1 MNFRKPNRG
10 TPRSPNKHSSFFEN
24 YNYLLFCCGIVILS
38 SFLINAEDIKRSAH
52 GFASDTMQQREM
64 AAREQIALEQA
75 KIGNLKQDL
84 QTCTGKLTDA
94 LNERYRLLNTDKHGY
109 DSINSSLDSIAFH
122 LENFL
127 SAGVVDISDN
137 IRTIDSL
144 YRCAGRLKA
153 TTRFPRLRDVAK
165 KIQVIEDLYLKI
177 SEAYTRLQREISSA
191 DSSGTRTLDAV
202 EEPAVVSAVDS
213 GKPSDLADVWIVSTD
228 SSVSESLFKI
238 AGYDQVYGD
247 PYKWQKL
254 YLANKELIDK
264 NYEKF
269 QKNKKTD
276 VSINPQDIL
285 FPGQVL
291 RIPR

>member
-1 MNFRKPNRG
+1 ML
-10 TPRSPNKHSSFFEN
+10 RSPNKFSSIFEN
-24 YNYLLFCCGIVILS
+24 YNYLLFCCGIVILL
-38 SFLINAEDIKRSAH
+38 SFLINAEDIKKSAR
-52 GFASDTMQQREM
+52 GFALDTIQQREM

-84 QTCTGKLTDA
+84 QACTGKLTDA

-109 DSINSSLDSIAFH
+109 DSVNSSLDSIAFY

-127 SAGVVDISDN
+127 FAGVVDISDN

-144 YRCAGRLKA
+144 YSYAGRLKA
-153 TTRFPRLRDVAK
+153 TTRFIRLRTVAK

-191 DSSGTRTLDAV
+191 DSSGIGTLDAV
-202 EEPAVVSAVDS
+202 EEPAMVSAVDS
-213 GKPSDLADVWIVSTD
+213 GKPSDLADIWIVSTD
-228 SSVSESLFKI
+228 SSTSESLFKI

-247 PYKWQKL
+247 PYKWRKL

>member
-10 TPRSPNKHSSFFEN
+10 TLRSPNRHSSFFEN
-24 YNYLLFCCGIVILS
+24 YNNLLFCCGIVIFS
-38 SFLINAEDIKRSAH
+38 SFLINAEDIKKSAR
-52 GFASDTMQQREM
+52 GFSLDTMQQREM

-84 QTCTGKLTDA
+84 QACTGKLTDA

-109 DSINSSLDSIAFH
+109 DSVNSSLDSIAFH

-127 SAGVVDISDN
+127 SAGGIEISDN

-144 YRCAGRLKA
+144 YSCAGRLKT
-153 TTRFPRLRDVAK
+153 TTRFTRLNNVAK

-177 SEAYTRLQREISSA
+177 SEAYTMLQREISSA
-191 DSSGTRTLDAV
+191 DSSGTRTLDSV
-202 EEPAVVSAVDS
+202 EGPAVAPAVDS
-213 GKPSDLADVWIVSTD
+213 GKPSDLADVWIVSND
-228 SSVSESLFKI
+228 SGTSESLFKI

-247 PYKWQKL
+247 PYKWRKL

-264 NYEKF
+264 NYEKI